1 MKKMMIGGLI
11 ALILFGHSVWASD
24 TALLDQ
30 IKKKFPN
37 TPIDSVRPAAIAGLY
52 EVTSGRNILYIDKNL
67 RYALFGGMIDIETGI
82 NLTDARMLEINKI
95 DVSKLPLKNSI
106 TLGTGKKHIYI
117 FSDPDCPFCQK
128 LHPELS
134 HLKDV
139 TIHVFL
145 YPVKELH
152 PNAFYHAVA
161 VWCSID
167 QKAALD
173 QIFAGKL
180 VEDKVCENP
189 IGDNVALGHELQI
202 TGTPTTIFEDGTMA
216 VGYLQ
221 TEAFQA
227 RIDGKNPE
235 RVAGSSAGMIIK
247 ETK

>member
-1 MKKMMIGGLI
+1 MKKMLLGGFI
-11 ALILFGHSVWASD
+11 ALMLFSQLVWA
-24 TALLDQ
+24 AEPPLLDQ

-37 TPIDSVRPAAIAGLY
+37 TPIDSVRPSAVAGLY

-67 RYALFGGMIDIETGI
+67 RYALFGGIIDTETGI
-82 NLTDARMLEINKI
+82 NLTDARILEINKV

-106 TLGTGKKHIYI
+106 TLWTGKKHIYI

-134 HLKDV
+134 KLKDV

-161 VWCSID
+161 VWCSKD
-167 QKAALD
+167 RKRALD
-173 QIFAGKL
+173 QIFEGKG

-189 IGDNVALGHELQI
+189 VADNVALGHELQI

-221 TEAFQA
+221 TEVLQA

-235 RVAGSSAGMIIK
+235 RVGGSTAGTIIK
-247 ETK
+247 ETR